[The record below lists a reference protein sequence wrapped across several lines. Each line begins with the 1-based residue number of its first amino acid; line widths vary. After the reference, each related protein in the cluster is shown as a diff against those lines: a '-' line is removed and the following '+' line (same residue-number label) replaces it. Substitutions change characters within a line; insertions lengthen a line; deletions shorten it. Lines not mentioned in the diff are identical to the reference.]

1 MKTNTNKKWHKLP
14 AGELQSIMQSDQEQ
28 QPRFQ
33 FDNTTYIFHFHV
45 VFFFCCLAIFIF
57 FLWGDIQNQIR
68 VCQTTTKPNRK
79 KREL

>member
-33 FDNTTYIFHFHV
+33 FDNTTYIFFIFML
-45 VFFFCCLAIFIF
+45 FFFCCLAIFIF
-57 FLWGDIQNQIR
+57 LWGDFQNQIR
-68 VCQTTTKPNRK
+68 VCQTTTTTKQK